1 MYNEKFWL
9 FFNVY
14 LKYIKI
20 YFIYKMLLKLNL
32 KEKNKIKLYF

>member
-1 MYNEKFWL
+1 MFYEKFWL

-14 LKYIKI
+14 IKYIKI